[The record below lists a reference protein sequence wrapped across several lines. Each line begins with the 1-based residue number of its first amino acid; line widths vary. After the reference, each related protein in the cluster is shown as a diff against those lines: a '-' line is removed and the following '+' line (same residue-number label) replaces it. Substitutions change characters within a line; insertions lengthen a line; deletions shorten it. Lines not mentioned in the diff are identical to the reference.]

1 MTHTSRVGAKFL
13 LGLWYLGVGTEMKYD
28 RALFSAYEWTGEAAN
43 ERPVTPIH
51 WHTSGIFLELKS
63 QVRF

>member
-1 MTHTSRVGAKFL
+1 MTHTSRVGVKFL

-43 ERPVTPIH
+43 ERPVTPVH
-51 WHTSGIFLELKS
+51 
-63 QVRF
+63 